1 MRNRD
6 GHVFYE
12 TELFDQRVNESRT
25 FSGNNYVLCV
35 SDRLR
40 LAGCFFSNTAAMAN
54 PAVNLI
60 ASGDLGDQIKDKA
73 SEGFEKS
80 RNFIDDTKDSLKNT
94 ANKNADKVEAESNDT
109 DVVGKANRDA
119 ARIEERSDTHAAN
132 TKEAVDKTEN
142 FVESTI
148 DKIKDAFK

>member
-1 MRNRD
+1 MD
-6 GHVFYE
+6 MYSMK
-12 TELFDQRVNESRT
+12 L
-25 FSGNNYVLCV
+25 NYVTKGLTRVGRFLATTMFCV
-35 SDRLR
+35 S
-40 LAGCFFSNTAAMAN
+40 AIAFVWQGAFFSNTAAMAN
-54 PAVNLI
+54 PAVSLI

-73 SEGFEKS
+73 SEGFDKS
-80 RNFIDDTKDSLKNT
+80 RNFIDDTKESLKNT
-94 ANKNADKVEAESNDT
+94 ANKNANKVEAESNDI